1 MKYVATGTAQANRT
15 GQLLWTV
22 KTLPACFKPSNAKAP
37 QCSHVHIPDFDL
49 ADDKA
54 KNLLISKSG
63 KEAFVI
69 LAQHPHFGEFASNT
83 AEAVGTI
90 NAARGHQ

>member
-1 MKYVATGTAQANRT
+1 M
-15 GQLLWTV
+15 

-37 QCSHVHIPDFDL
+37 QCSYVHIPDFDL

-63 KEAFVI
+63 KAAFVI

-90 NAARGHQ
+90 NAARGERGCWIPGLVIKHHSISEC